1 MSRIRDGATSDLI
14 RRFESLALSKG
25 GEPVEQA
32 KSEAEEKTR
41 APPMLTKRTP
51 VTITSPAAVPS
62 RLSSFPE
69 LESTP
74 PLAPTHQPIGNPTHA
89 PRSDQLRATGGF
101 SVSPLAPNSLPPP
114 TRQRTSSQ
122 LEELASIITSS
133 YSKKAEA
140 PRRKSLVTSLNQRAE
155 INPLINVSAKSWL
168 RTAERY
174 IDEGRLAKET
184 GDAESAY
191 LKYML
196 ASNILR
202 EKLPSLRDY
211 EQVSGSA
218 ALKRLK
224 QQFATRVLD
233 DLEALADELRQKPY
247 VEVASPRL
255 EDGGLPG
262 SRAEAEEQLGSM
274 ESAYGHVQNAADDGS
289 RWLAEEQSRVEEI
302 DAQARLIDV
311 QARMLDH
318 PAGSLSGVSVI
329 SRGAS
334 NRTAL
339 ALSPHLTSITEA
351 TDASSE
357 FVPADATTCTP
368 AELLA
373 LLDRAG
379 ISGRPTVL
387 LLDVRPHQE
396 YVWGRIEHK
405 YTVNVDPLGLKKG
418 CTSADVDSSLV
429 LAPDEQ
435 RQWFRRRD
443 QFDLVVYVTQA
454 AHSFGDTQS
463 SEVVSADHLNYAIY
477 HGDYEKVLQHQP
489 LFLLGGFDAWARDMN
504 NRRCAWSDEA
514 RRTLARSP
522 RPKSMMVSWDSAEG
536 ASSKEGLD
544 ISSMLAYHAPTSGI
558 SGSTLAPYH
567 VRYQAA
573 PPVPAVPVVPMMPA
587 ASQPND
593 AGEGTLTTPVS
604 GSVFDFFQQNGNYRP
619 QWPQQQQQQQYQQTS
634 VEQQPLSANDRHRPA
649 HSSFTRGYSGIAS
662 PPLEAAPEA
671 APVAQTPETK
681 PVADEGDFEGNLP
694 ADTAVGRSELARR
707 KTIFDNPTY
716 GFTGPAYGGSAHDE
730 VSADA
735 VATEHKPA
743 VLRRRRQPPPIP
755 SMKLPPK
762 PAEYGAP
769 EAYAPA
775 QQPQAQQQ
783 YYPPQQQQPQQ
794 HAQPAAAAPYQYP
807 QYGHVQQG
815 YANGYNMYTHPVA
828 AGSDPSLNG
837 RMHAGAN
844 LRNSITYAP
853 PPLQPTQYQ
862 QAYHSPAPPQ
872 QQLPQP
878 PQQQQKKS
886 RKPSALD
893 SAAYGA
899 TGLKNFGNTCFMNS
913 VIQCLVGTA
922 PFARYFLQGGW
933 KKDLVRSP
941 QNAAQLE
948 VASEFARLVDN
959 MWRGQYGSIS
969 PIGFR
974 SAVGSCSA
982 QFKGNDQ
989 EDAHEF
995 ASFLL
1000 DTLHESLNRVHPRP
1014 PPPRDMTPEEEL
1026 AFERQGSLLQADE
1039 MWRRYTARNWSIMTS
1054 IFQGQVQSRL
1064 TCLSCNGTST
1074 TYHTFTE
1081 LSVPI
1086 PSDQAGAGG
1095 GGGGGGGSSKPG
1107 LFLRR
1112 TAGRAAAPVSL
1123 YQCLSAFSETET
1135 LDGENRWHCPRCRT
1149 KRRAT
1154 KRLLVSHLPLVLIVH
1169 LKRFST
1175 IGHFR
1180 EKLETNV
1187 IFPTQQL
1194 EMDPYVISDLR
1205 GSRHTG
1211 YKLYAVA
1218 NHYGSLSAGH
1228 YTASVFNGLRGQWNY
1243 FDDTRVAP
1251 IAEEKVATPAAYLL
1265 FFVQVQPPQ

>member
-14 RRFESLALSKG
+14 RRFENLALSKG
-25 GEPVEQA
+25 GET
-32 KSEAEEKTR
+32 AELARTEVDERTQ
-41 APPMLTKRTP
+41 APPLLTKRTP
-51 VTITSPAAVPS
+51 VTINHIAAVPS

-69 LESTP
+69 LEGTP
-74 PLAPTHQPIGNPTHA
+74 PLAPTHQPISNPTHA
-89 PRSDQLRATGGF
+89 PKSDQLLATGGF

-114 TRQRTSSQ
+114 TRQRTNSQ
-122 LEELASIITSS
+122 LEELASIITTS
-133 YSKKAEA
+133 YGKKTEA
-140 PRRKSLVTSLNQRAE
+140 PRRKSLVTSLNQRAA
-155 INPLINVSAKSWL
+155 IKPTISMPAKKWL
-168 RTAERY
+168 STAERY
-174 IDEGRLAKET
+174 MDEGRLAKET
-184 GDAESAY
+184 GDSETAY
-191 LKYML
+191 LKYMI
-196 ASNILR
+196 ASNIMR

-211 EQVSGSA
+211 DQVSRSST
-218 ALKRLK
+218 LKQLK

-233 DLEALADELRQKPY
+233 DLEVLADELRQKPY
-247 VEVASPRL
+247 VEMASPGSL
-255 EDGGLPG
+255 EGVVESLG
-262 SRAEAEEQLGSM
+262 AEEQENS
-274 ESAYGHVQNAADDGS
+274 SS
-289 RWLAEEQSRVEEI
+289 RWLAEEKSRVEEI
-302 DAQARLIDV
+302 DAQARMIDV
-311 QARMLDH
+311 QARLLDQSAA
-318 PAGSLSGVSVI
+318 PLSGTSVI

-334 NRTAL
+334 KRATL
-339 ALSPHLTSITEA
+339 TLSPYLSSIAETADTSG
-351 TDASSE
+351 E
-357 FVPADATTCTP
+357 FVPAGTTTCTP

-418 CTSADVDSSLV
+418 CSSADIESSLV

-435 RQWFRRRD
+435 LDWFRRRD
-443 QFDLVVYVTQA
+443 QFDLVVYVTQS
-454 AHSFGDTQS
+454 AHSFNDTQN
-463 SEVVSADHLNYAIY
+463 SEITSANYLNKAIY
-477 HGDYEKVLQHQP
+477 NDDYVKALQHSP
-489 LFLLGGFDAWARDMN
+489 LFLMGGFDEWAKYMN
-504 NRRCAWSDEA
+504 NRRCVWSDEA

-522 RPKSMMVSWDSAEG
+522 RPKSMMVTWDGTDGRGS
-536 ASSKEGLD
+536 EGLD

-558 SGSTLAPYH
+558 SGSALAPYH

-573 PPVPAVPVVPMMPA
+573 PPVPAVPAVPVMPE
-587 ASQPND
+587 ASQSSDPAD
-593 AGEGTLTTPVS
+593 GASTTPVS
-604 GSVFDFFQQNGNYRP
+604 GSVFDFFQQNGHYRP
-619 QWPQQQQQQQYQQTS
+619 QWPQQQQQQQQTPLT
-634 VEQQPLSANDRHRPA
+634 EQQPAGVEDRHRPT
-649 HSSFTRGYSGIAS
+649 HTSFTRGYSGIAS
-662 PPLEAAPEA
+662 PPMESAPKAE
-671 APVAQTPETK
+671 PVAQASETN
-681 PVADEGDFEGNLP
+681 VAAVEEDFEGNLP
-694 ADTAVGRSELARR
+694 APGRSELARR

-716 GFTGPAYGGSAHDE
+716 GFTGPAYGNTAHGE

-735 VATEHKPA
+735 SADAITAEQKPS

-762 PAEYGAP
+762 PAEYSVP
-769 EAYAPA
+769 ETQQQQHYEASPAVEQMPSKPQLYAPT
-775 QQPQAQQQ
+775 QQPQAPQQQ
-783 YYPPQQQQPQQ
+783 YYPPQQQQQQ
-794 HAQPAAAAPYQYP
+794 QQQYVQPAAPYQYQ
-807 QYGHVQQG
+807 QYSHVQQG
-815 YANGYNMYTHPVA
+815 YANGYNMYSHPVA

-844 LRNSITYAP
+844 LRSSITYAP
-853 PPLQPTQYQ
+853 PPPPQQQPMQYHQ
-862 QAYHSPAPPQ
+862 QYHSPAPPQ
-872 QQLPQP
+872 QQPSQP
-878 PQQQQKKS
+878 MPKKS

-933 KKDLVRSP
+933 KKDLVRSS
-941 QNAAQLE
+941 QNTAQLE

-974 SAVGSCSA
+974 SAVGSCSL

-1014 PPPRDMTPEEEL
+1014 PPPRDMTPEEEQM
-1026 AFERQGSLLQADE
+1026 FERQSSIAQADE

-1086 PSDQAGAGG
+1086 PSDNAAN
-1095 GGGGGGGSSKPG
+1095 GGSSKPG

-1112 TAGRAAAPVSL
+1112 SAGRSAAPVSL
-1123 YQCLSAFSETET
+1123 YQCLSAFSEIET
-1135 LDGENRWHCPRCRT
+1135 LDGENKWHCPRCKT

-1205 GSRHTG
+1205 GQHTG

-1243 FDDTRVAP
+1243 FDDTRVTP

-1265 FFVQVQPPQ
+1265 FFVQVQPPTQ